1 MPNKDSTKQPMPKMI
16 KFVIVNSAIG
26 ILIGWLF
33 AACLIY
39 FNIANL
45 GELMWNTDH
54 KVTAI
59 FILALS
65 FGTTFGFGY
74 LATAVLLLPYN
85 KDDFD
90 RV

>member
-1 MPNKDSTKQPMPKMI
+1 M
-16 KFVIVNSAIG
+16 
-26 ILIGWLF
+26 IGWLV
-33 AACLIY
+33 AAALIY

-45 GELMWNTDH
+45 GNLMWNTDH
-54 KVTAI
+54 KVAAI
-59 FILALS
+59 AILGLS

-90 RV
+90 RI

>member
-1 MPNKDSTKQPMPKMI
+1 MHSHNQQKEPMPKLI
-16 KFVIVNSAIG
+16 RFVIVNSAIG
-26 ILIGWLF
+26 VAIGWAL

-54 KVTAI
+54 KVAAT

-65 FGTTFGFGY
+65 FSTTFGFGY